1 MELAKQFVDVGIFTN
16 RIDEMRGFYG
26 ERVGLPF
33 EELLPVGAGVRQY
46 RYGLLGS
53 VLKINHVRDPLPAR
67 RAGGYKRIAIS
78 DPRAAASSALRDPD
92 GNEIELVAR
101 GERGI
106 GQIEIHIGV
115 TDVDAFEHFYGDAL
129 QAERVGAGRYRLG
142 ETIISFEHDPA
153 AVRADSSA
161 SASAVEALGA
171 MRAVGMR
178 YITVQVRDCD
188 REHRRLT
195 SMGVWEGAAPV
206 TLGAVARISFVRDP
220 DGNFIEVSQR
230 ASLTGALPQAG

>member
-1 MELAKQFVDVGIFTN
+1 MELAKRFLDVGVFTN
-16 RIDEMRGFYG
+16 RIDEMRAFYG
-26 ERVGLPF
+26 ERIGLPF

-53 VLKINHVRDPLPAR
+53 VLKLNHIREPLPSR
-67 RAGGYKRIAIS
+67 TPGGYQRLAIS
-78 DPRAAASSALRDPD
+78 GSYLTNSTLRDPD
-92 GNEIELVAR
+92 GNEIALVAR

-106 GQIEIHIGV
+106 AQIEIHLGV

-129 QAERVGAGRYRLG
+129 QAGRIGAGRFKLG
-142 ETIISFEHDPA
+142 ETTISLEHDPA
-153 AVRADSSA
+153 AARAEKSA
-161 SASAVEALGA
+161 SASAVDVLGT

-178 YITVQVRDCD
+178 YITIQVRDCD

-206 TLGAVARISFVRDP
+206 TLGAVARISFIRDP

-230 ASLTGALPQAG
+230 ASLTGSLPQD

>member
-1 MELAKQFVDVGIFTN
+1 MEMELVKRFVDVGIFTN
-16 RIDEMRGFYG
+16 RIDEVRAFYG

-67 RAGGYKRIAIS
+67 RAGGYKRVAIS
-78 DPRAAASSALRDPD
+78 DPRAAASSSLRDPD

-106 GQIEIHIGV
+106 AQIEIHIGV

-129 QAERVGAGRYRLG
+129 QAERIGAGRFKLG
-142 ETIISFEHDPA
+142 ETIVSFEHDPA
-153 AVRADSSA
+153 AVRAESSGSA
-161 SASAVEALGA
+161 SAIDVIGA
-171 MRAVGMR
+171 MRAVGIR
-178 YITVQVRDCD
+178 YVTVQV
-188 REHRRLT
+188 
-195 SMGVWEGAAPV
+195 
-206 TLGAVARISFVRDP
+206 
-220 DGNFIEVSQR
+220 
-230 ASLTGALPQAG
+230 

>member
-1 MELAKQFVDVGIFTN
+1 MELAKRFLDVGVFTN
-16 RIDEMRGFYG
+16 RIDEMRAFYG
-26 ERVGLPF
+26 ERIGLPF

-53 VLKINHVRDPLPAR
+53 VLKLNHIREPLPAR
-67 RAGGYKRIAIS
+67 TPGGYKRVAIS
-78 DPRAAASSALRDPD
+78 DSHATPSTLRDPD

-106 GQIEIHIGV
+106 AQIEIHLGV

-129 QAERVGAGRYRLG
+129 QAERVGAGRFKLG
-142 ETIISFEHDPA
+142 ETIVSFERDPA
-153 AVRADSSA
+153 AVRAEKSG
-161 SASAVEALGA
+161 SASAVEVIGA

-206 TLGAVARISFVRDP
+206 TLGAVARISFIRDP

-230 ASLTGALPQAG
+230 ASLTGSLPQD

>member
-1 MELAKQFVDVGIFTN
+1 MELAKRFLDVGVFTN
-16 RIDEMRGFYG
+16 RIEEMRAFYG

-53 VLKINHVRDPLPAR
+53 VLKLNHIREPLPPR
-67 RAGGYKRIAIS
+67 RPGGYRRVAIS
-78 DPRAAASSALRDPD
+78 GSYATNSTLRDPD
-92 GNEIELVAR
+92 GNEIALVAR

-106 GQIEIHIGV
+106 AQIEIHIGV
-115 TDVDAFEHFYGDAL
+115 TDVDAFEHFYGEAL
-129 QAERVGAGRYRLG
+129 QSERIGAGRFKLG
-142 ETIISFEHDPA
+142 DTIVSFEYDPA
-153 AVRADSSA
+153 AVRAEKSGSE
-161 SASAVEALGA
+161 SAVEVVGA
-171 MRAVGMR
+171 MRALGMR

-230 ASLTGALPQAG
+230 ASLTGSLPQD

>member
-1 MELAKQFVDVGIFTN
+1 MELAKQFLDVGVFTN
-16 RIDEMRGFYG
+16 RIDEMRAFYG
-26 ERVGLPF
+26 ERIGLPF

-53 VLKINHVRDPLPAR
+53 VLKLNHIREPLPPR
-67 RAGGYKRIAIS
+67 TPGGYQRVAIS
-78 DPRAAASSALRDPD
+78 GSYATNSTLRDPD
-92 GNEIELVAR
+92 GNEIALVAR

-106 GQIEIHIGV
+106 GQIEIHLGV

-129 QAERVGAGRYRLG
+129 QAERVGAGRFKLG
-142 ETIISFEHDPA
+142 GTIISFEHDPA
-153 AVRADSSA
+153 AVRAEKSG
-161 SASAVEALGA
+161 SASAVEVVGA

-195 SMGVWEGAAPV
+195 AMGVWEGAAPV
-206 TLGAVARISFVRDP
+206 TLGAVARISFIRDP

-230 ASLTGALPQAG
+230 ASLTGSLPQG